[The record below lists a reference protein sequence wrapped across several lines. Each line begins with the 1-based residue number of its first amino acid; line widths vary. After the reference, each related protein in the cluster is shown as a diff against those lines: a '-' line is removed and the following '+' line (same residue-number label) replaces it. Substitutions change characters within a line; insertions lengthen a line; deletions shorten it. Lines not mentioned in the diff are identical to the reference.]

1 MSALRTSPPA
11 AGAPA
16 ARTQA
21 FACAAARIGARG
33 AASCAGNADASRVAT
48 PVVRSCAA
56 LRSELLLNS
65 SSVLVLASLLDFR
78 RVARARGARFPA
90 LFSDAPCRRSG
101 TRPSGLGVQKFMGSG
116 ALGLCPRTPNC
127 ISTAEEANDPAH
139 FVPPWTY
146 NPEESKRGRNPV
158 SQEQAMQELV
168 AAVKA
173 SSPDGFTPTIVKQ
186 EEDYLYVEY
195 QSPLFGFV
203 DDVEFYF
210 PGGPGSRV
218 EYRSASRMGNT
229 DGDINRKRIKAL
241 REALQKS
248 GWKSIGY

>member
-1 MSALRTSPPA
+1 
-11 AGAPA
+11 
-16 ARTQA
+16 
-21 FACAAARIGARG
+21 
-33 AASCAGNADASRVAT
+33 VAT